1 MFSSLG
7 RFTRRGGDDASR
19 YDAFISYSHGA
30 DLKFAPSLQRGLR
43 KLTKPW
49 YKRYALH
56 VFLDQTS
63 LSASAD
69 LKAGLDSPIDQSEFF
84 ILLAST
90 QAASPESWVRKE
102 VSYWRDHKEMGKLLV
117 AKTDGEIRWDETRN
131 DFDWEKTTA
140 LPRSLAKAFPSEP
153 NYVDFSA
160 WRSDVVLG
168 ADPAFRDAIARLAA
182 PIHGKSMEE
191 LVGEDL
197 DQQRRTRRLVRA
209 AVAILVALLIA
220 ASAAAVIAFRER
232 NAAIQAK
239 NEAVQE
245 RNRALV
251 ALFQDLNLNIGA
263 GQNAGSLCFNEEP
276 SCVYGRGIVGVE
288 ALAEHPSRSGRSTP
302 TRGSER

>member
-1 MFSSLG
+1 MSRLARMFSSLG

-160 WRSDVVLG
+160 WRSDVDLG

-182 PIHGKSMEE
+182 QIHGKSMEE

-197 DQQRRTRRLVRA
+197 DQQRRTRRRC
-209 AVAILVALLIA
+209 
-220 ASAAAVIAFRER
+220 S
-232 NAAIQAK
+232 
-239 NEAVQE
+239 
-245 RNRALV
+245 
-251 ALFQDLNLNIGA
+251 
-263 GQNAGSLCFNEEP
+263 GSDPGTARPALCFSLAQLRFSP
-276 SCVYGRGIVGVE
+276 VLRRCVPGR
-288 ALAEHPSRSGRSTP
+288 R
-302 TRGSER
+302 

>member
-1 MFSSLG
+1 MSRLARMFSWLG
-7 RFTRRGGDDASR
+7 RYTRRGGDDALR
-19 YDAFISYSHGA
+19 YDAFISYSHAA

-69 LKAGLDSPIDQSEFF
+69 LNAGLDSPIAQSEFF

-90 QAASPESWVRKE
+90 QAASPESWVGKE
-102 VSYWRDHKEMGKLLV
+102 VSYWRNHKEMGKFLI
-117 AKTDGEIRWDETRN
+117 AKTDGEIRWDEAGN

-160 WRSDVVLG
+160 WRSDVDLG

-197 DQQRRTRRLVRA
+197 DQQQRTRRLVRA

-232 NAAIQAK
+232 NRNTGEKRSCAREKQSAGR
-239 NEAVQE
+239 AVPGPEPAGRRRCE
-245 RNRALV
+245 RRLP
-251 ALFQDLNLNIGA
+251 LFQ
-263 GQNAGSLCFNEEP
+263 
-276 SCVYGRGIVGVE
+276 
-288 ALAEHPSRSGRSTP
+288 
-302 TRGSER
+302 